1 MKEMGSDFVM
11 LCMLKVKIHPQ
22 QNHRV
27 PNIQT

>member
-11 LCMLKVKIHPQ
+11 LYTLKVKIHPQ
-22 QNHRV
+22 KNHYV